1 MSKTKKS
8 TKGHYE
14 ILFIVPN
21 KFTEDEA
28 KQIIAKVDE
37 VIIKM
42 GGEISNREYW
52 GKKKLAHEIKH
63 NAYGYYA
70 LVEFDS
76 EKEAI
81 LAIDQNLR
89 LSTDILR
96 HQIMAKKFKTEAEIA
111 REQEIKQKIEAK
123 KMEEVKVAK
132 AKQEEK
138 LAADKENSKNALKR
152 ASKKTELKDLDEK
165 LEGILSANDLI

>member
-1 MSKTKKS
+1 MSKTKKLS
-8 TKGHYE
+8 KGHYE

-37 VIIKM
+37 VIIKS

-52 GKKKLAHEIKH
+52 GKKKLAYDIKQ
-63 NAYGYYA
+63 NSYGYYS

-81 LAIDQNLR
+81 SVIDQNLR

-96 HQIMAKKFKTEAEIA
+96 HQIVAKKFKTEEAIK

-123 KMEEVKVAK
+123 KMEEAK
-132 AKQEEK
+132 AAIEKQAEK

-152 ASKKTELKDLDEK
+152 AKKSDLKDLDEK